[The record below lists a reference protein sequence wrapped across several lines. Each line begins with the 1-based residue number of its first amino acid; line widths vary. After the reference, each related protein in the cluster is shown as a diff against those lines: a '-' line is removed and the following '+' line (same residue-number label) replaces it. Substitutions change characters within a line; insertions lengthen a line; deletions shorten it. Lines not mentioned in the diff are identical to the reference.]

1 MKLRRVVLHTLS
13 GATLGAALALSAPSA
28 YAQKK
33 YDPGATDTE
42 IKIGHITAYSAARR
56 RRTG

>member
-13 GATLGAALALSAPSA
+13 GATLGAALALSAPGA

-33 YDPGATDTE
+33 YDPGASDTRSRSVTSPP
-42 IKIGHITAYSAARR
+42 IRARR